1 MCRSRRIQRVRRF
14 WCVSIFDFQCRTDT
28 VINKKE
34 IMWEICSVSCF
45 CFQYSALQNLL
56 KLNVS
61 TKFVHEKKVKV
72 KSKNLTKNKATLPFL
87 CYRAALS
94 ANVLLSVS
102 CPRFTPFKVAWQR
115 KEGKRGRGGKMN
127 VRSSRFCE
135 LHFTLNSPFPS
146 TFPKF
151 HFSLKQKTTLVA

>member
-14 WCVSIFDFQCRTDT
+14 WCVSIFDFRCRTDT

-115 KEGKRGRGGKMN
+115 KEGKRGLNERALLQILWA
-127 VRSSRFCE
+127 S
-135 LHFTLNSPFPS
+135 LHIKLPFS
-146 TFPKF
+146 K
-151 HFSLKQKTTLVA
+151 HLS